1 MNVTIYMMDKN
12 SVTGQLWKFSDSNL
26 MMYGRNNSGIIVF
39 KNIYYKEVR
48 SLKIRTND
56 FSKAM
61 INGAIVGA
69 LILYDNS
76 YIPFD
81 KNVPVS
87 GDALKGAIIGA
98 MSGAG
103 AGYVVAGVLP
113 KKKFKINGSKR
124 KFEKAVK
131 TLQRMIF

>member
-1 MNVTIYMMDKN
+1 MDTTIAIF
-12 SVTGQLWKFSDSNL
+12 LW
-26 MMYGRNNSGIIVF
+26 
-39 KNIYYKEVR
+39 
-48 SLKIRTND
+48 T
-56 FSKAM
+56 
-61 INGAIVGA
+61 
-69 LILYDNS
+69 
-76 YIPFD
+76 

-87 GDALKGAIIGA
+87 GDALKGATIGA

-131 TLQRMIF
+131 TLQRIDKKHS